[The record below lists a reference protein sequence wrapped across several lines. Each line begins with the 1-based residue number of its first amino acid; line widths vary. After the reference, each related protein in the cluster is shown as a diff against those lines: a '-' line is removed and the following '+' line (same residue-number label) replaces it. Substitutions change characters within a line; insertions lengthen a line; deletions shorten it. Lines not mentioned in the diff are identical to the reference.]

1 MKSLHTTFT
10 RFVTQTH
17 QQPTM
22 STIPSSSPSS
32 SSPFYYVF
40 AYDSSF
46 SNENNEIE
54 RVVHFYPKETS
65 ERIQCETSAFLCGL
79 DAFMSTFLTSE
90 DDENEE
96 EEEEEEDE
104 KEDEKTTEKKG
115 SSSSDSSFIGA
126 KTRGKFYCAVN
137 VLSSVWLAVVEVSV
151 DSSSSRK
158 HPLEMAQQQHQ
169 QQQGNERLRLL
180 RDVMEREVKEKLF
193 VNDDT
198 VPLVVVADAER
209 RSRGTTSGEE
219 EEKRKW
225 KEELKRLIDRL
236 GERLNDESSSSSFA
250 MDGVMMKTSSVTET
264 KEDEDVAYVLEER
277 ENRSGCFVQTSASK
291 SLDAL
296 SLISKR
302 EATKLRDEMESVL
315 EEDESGSSATRTS
328 TTIER
333 ATRPGHDAWLW
344 SRVIADRT
352 KRLFFITER
361 EDVKTLLQANDAVN
375 ELGAA

>member
-1 MKSLHTTFT
+1 
-10 RFVTQTH
+10 
-17 QQPTM
+17 
-22 STIPSSSPSS
+22 
-32 SSPFYYVF
+32 
-40 AYDSSF
+40 
-46 SNENNEIE
+46 
-54 RVVHFYPKETS
+54 
-65 ERIQCETSAFLCGL
+65 
-79 DAFMSTFLTSE
+79 MSTFLTSE

-96 EEEEEEDE
+96 GEDDDE
-104 KEDEKTTEKKG
+104 KEDEKTTKKKG
-115 SSSSDSSFIGA
+115 SSSESSFIGA

-151 DSSSSRK
+151 DSSSSRR
-158 HPLEMAQQQHQ
+158 HPLEMEQQQQQHH
-169 QQQGNERLRLL
+169 QQQGNERLRVL

-198 VPLVVVADAER
+198 APLVVVADAEQR
-209 RSRGTTSGEE
+209 RRGTTSGEE

-236 GERLNDESSSSSFA
+236 GERLNDESSSSFA
-250 MDGVMMKTSSVTET
+250 MGGAMMKTSSVTET
-264 KEDEDVAYVLEER
+264 KDDEDVAYVLEER

>member
-17 QQPTM
+17 QQTTM

-32 SSPFYYVF
+32 SSSFYYVF
-40 AYDSSF
+40 AYDSSI

-54 RVVHFYPKETS
+54 RVVHFYPEETS

-96 EEEEEEDE
+96 EEEDDDE

-115 SSSSDSSFIGA
+115 SSSSESSFIGA
-126 KTRGKFYCAVN
+126 RTRGKFYCAVN

-151 DSSSSRK
+151 DSSSSRR

-169 QQQGNERLRLL
+169 QQQGNERLRVL

-198 VPLVVVADAER
+198 APLVVAADAER
-209 RSRGTTSGEE
+209 RRRGTTSSGEE

-236 GERLNDESSSSSFA
+236 GERLNDESSSSFA
-250 MDGVMMKTSSVTET
+250 MGGALMKTSSVTET

>member
-17 QQPTM
+17 QQTTM

-32 SSPFYYVF
+32 SSSFYYVF
-40 AYDSSF
+40 AYDSSI

-54 RVVHFYPKETS
+54 RVVHFYPEETS

-96 EEEEEEDE
+96 EEEDDDE

-115 SSSSDSSFIGA
+115 SSSSESSFIGA

-151 DSSSSRK
+151 DSSSSRR
-158 HPLEMAQQQHQ
+158 HPLEMEQQQ
-169 QQQGNERLRLL
+169 QQQGNERLRVL

-198 VPLVVVADAER
+198 APLVVVADAEQR
-209 RSRGTTSGEE
+209 RRGTSSSGEE

-236 GERLNDESSSSSFA
+236 GERLNDESSSSFA
-250 MDGVMMKTSSVTET
+250 MGGALMKTSSVTET

-315 EEDESGSSATRTS
+315 EEDECGSSATRTS

>member
-1 MKSLHTTFT
+1 
-10 RFVTQTH
+10 
-17 QQPTM
+17 
-22 STIPSSSPSS
+22 
-32 SSPFYYVF
+32 
-40 AYDSSF
+40 
-46 SNENNEIE
+46 
-54 RVVHFYPKETS
+54 
-65 ERIQCETSAFLCGL
+65 
-79 DAFMSTFLTSE
+79 MSTFLTSE

-96 EEEEEEDE
+96 GEDDDE
-104 KEDEKTTEKKG
+104 KEDEKTTKKKG
-115 SSSSDSSFIGA
+115 SSSESSFIGA

-151 DSSSSRK
+151 DSSSSRR
-158 HPLEMAQQQHQ
+158 HPLEMAQQQQHQ
-169 QQQGNERLRLL
+169 QQQGNERLRML

-198 VPLVVVADAER
+198 APLFVAADAER
-209 RSRGTTSGEE
+209 RRRGTTSGSEE

-236 GERLNDESSSSSFA
+236 GESLNDESSSSSFA
-250 MDGVMMKTSSVTET
+250 MDGVMMKTSSMTGT

>member
-1 MKSLHTTFT
+1 
-10 RFVTQTH
+10 
-17 QQPTM
+17 
-22 STIPSSSPSS
+22 
-32 SSPFYYVF
+32 
-40 AYDSSF
+40 
-46 SNENNEIE
+46 
-54 RVVHFYPKETS
+54 
-65 ERIQCETSAFLCGL
+65 
-79 DAFMSTFLTSE
+79 MSTFLTSE

-96 EEEEEEDE
+96 EEEEEDE
-104 KEDEKTTEKKG
+104 KEEDEKTTEKKG

-151 DSSSSRK
+151 DSSSSRR
-158 HPLEMAQQQHQ
+158 HPLEMAQQQQHQ
-169 QQQGNERLRLL
+169 QQQGNERLRML

-198 VPLVVVADAER
+198 APLFVAADAER
-209 RSRGTTSGEE
+209 RRRGTTSGSEE

-236 GERLNDESSSSSFA
+236 GERLNDESSSSFA
-250 MDGVMMKTSSVTET
+250 MGGAMMKTSSVTET
-264 KEDEDVAYVLEER
+264 KDDEDVAYVLEER

>member
-1 MKSLHTTFT
+1 
-10 RFVTQTH
+10 
-17 QQPTM
+17 
-22 STIPSSSPSS
+22 
-32 SSPFYYVF
+32 
-40 AYDSSF
+40 
-46 SNENNEIE
+46 
-54 RVVHFYPKETS
+54 
-65 ERIQCETSAFLCGL
+65 
-79 DAFMSTFLTSE
+79 MSTFLTSE

-96 EEEEEEDE
+96 GEDDDG
-104 KEDEKTTEKKG
+104 KEDEKTTKKKG
-115 SSSSDSSFIGA
+115 SSSESSFIGA

-151 DSSSSRK
+151 DSSSSRR
-158 HPLEMAQQQHQ
+158 HPLEMEQQQQHH
-169 QQQGNERLRLL
+169 QQQGNERLRVL

-198 VPLVVVADAER
+198 APLVVAADAER
-209 RSRGTTSGEE
+209 RRRGTSSSSEE

-236 GERLNDESSSSSFA
+236 GERLNDESSSSFA
-250 MDGVMMKTSSVTET
+250 MGGAMMKTSSVTET
-264 KEDEDVAYVLEER
+264 KDDEDVAYVLEER

>member
-1 MKSLHTTFT
+1 
-10 RFVTQTH
+10 
-17 QQPTM
+17 
-22 STIPSSSPSS
+22 
-32 SSPFYYVF
+32 
-40 AYDSSF
+40 
-46 SNENNEIE
+46 
-54 RVVHFYPKETS
+54 
-65 ERIQCETSAFLCGL
+65 
-79 DAFMSTFLTSE
+79 MSTFLTSE

-96 EEEEEEDE
+96 GEDDDG
-104 KEDEKTTEKKG
+104 KEDEKTTKKKG
-115 SSSSDSSFIGA
+115 SSSESSFIGA

-151 DSSSSRK
+151 DSSSSRR
-158 HPLEMAQQQHQ
+158 HPLEMEQQQQHH
-169 QQQGNERLRLL
+169 QQQGNERLRVL

-198 VPLVVVADAER
+198 APLFVAADAER
-209 RSRGTTSGEE
+209 RRRGTSSSSEE

-236 GERLNDESSSSSFA
+236 GERLNDESSSSFA
-250 MDGVMMKTSSVTET
+250 MGGAMMKTSSVTET
-264 KEDEDVAYVLEER
+264 KDDEDVAYVLEER

>member
-1 MKSLHTTFT
+1 
-10 RFVTQTH
+10 
-17 QQPTM
+17 
-22 STIPSSSPSS
+22 
-32 SSPFYYVF
+32 
-40 AYDSSF
+40 
-46 SNENNEIE
+46 
-54 RVVHFYPKETS
+54 
-65 ERIQCETSAFLCGL
+65 
-79 DAFMSTFLTSE
+79 MSTFLTSE

-104 KEDEKTTEKKG
+104 KEEDEKTTTEKEG

-151 DSSSSRK
+151 DSSSSRR
-158 HPLEMAQQQHQ
+158 HPLEMAQQQQHQ
-169 QQQGNERLRLL
+169 QQQGNERLRVL

-198 VPLVVVADAER
+198 APLVVAADAER
-209 RSRGTTSGEE
+209 RRRGTTSGSEE

-236 GERLNDESSSSSFA
+236 GERLNDESSSSSSA
-250 MDGVMMKTSSVTET
+250 MGGAMMKTSSVTET
-264 KEDEDVAYVLEER
+264 KDDEDVAYVLEER

>member
-1 MKSLHTTFT
+1 
-10 RFVTQTH
+10 
-17 QQPTM
+17 M

-32 SSPFYYVF
+32 SSSFYYVF
-40 AYDSSF
+40 AYDSSI

-54 RVVHFYPKETS
+54 RVVHFYPEETS

-96 EEEEEEDE
+96 GEDDDG
-104 KEDEKTTEKKG
+104 KEDEKTTKKKG
-115 SSSSDSSFIGA
+115 SSSESSFIGA

-151 DSSSSRK
+151 DSSSSRR
-158 HPLEMAQQQHQ
+158 HPLEMEQQQQHH
-169 QQQGNERLRLL
+169 QQQGNERLRVL

-198 VPLVVVADAER
+198 APLVVAADAER
-209 RSRGTTSGEE
+209 RRRGTSSSSEE

-250 MDGVMMKTSSVTET
+250 MGGAMMKTSSVTET
-264 KEDEDVAYVLEER
+264 KDDEDVAYVLEER

>member
-10 RFVTQTH
+10 RFVTQT
-17 QQPTM
+17 QQTTM

-32 SSPFYYVF
+32 SSSFYYVL
-40 AYDSSF
+40 AYDSSI

-79 DAFMSTFLTSE
+79 DAFMSTFLE
-90 DDENEE
+90 NDDDENEE
-96 EEEEEEDE
+96 EDEEEDE
-104 KEDEKTTEKKG
+104 KTTKKKG
-115 SSSSDSSFIGA
+115 SSSDSSFIGA

-137 VLSSVWLAVVEVSV
+137 VASSVWCAVVEVSV

-169 QQQGNERLRLL
+169 HQGNERLRLL
-180 RDVMEREVKEKLF
+180 RDMMEREVKEKLF

-198 VPLVVVADAER
+198 APLVVVADAEQR
-209 RSRGTTSGEE
+209 RRGTSSGEE
-219 EEKRKW
+219 EERRKW

-236 GERLNDESSSSSFA
+236 GERLNDESSSSFA
-250 MDGVMMKTSSVTET
+250 MGVAMMKTSSMPET

-302 EATKLRDEMESVL
+302 EAAKLRDEMESVL
-315 EEDESGSSATRTS
+315 EEDEYGSSATRTS

>member
-1 MKSLHTTFT
+1 
-10 RFVTQTH
+10 
-17 QQPTM
+17 
-22 STIPSSSPSS
+22 
-32 SSPFYYVF
+32 
-40 AYDSSF
+40 
-46 SNENNEIE
+46 
-54 RVVHFYPKETS
+54 
-65 ERIQCETSAFLCGL
+65 
-79 DAFMSTFLTSE
+79 MSTFLTSE

-96 EEEEEEDE
+96 GEDDDE
-104 KEDEKTTEKKG
+104 KEDEKTTKKKG
-115 SSSSDSSFIGA
+115 SSSESSFIGA

-151 DSSSSRK
+151 DSSSSRR
-158 HPLEMAQQQHQ
+158 HPLEMEQQQQHH
-169 QQQGNERLRLL
+169 QQQGNERLRVL

-198 VPLVVVADAER
+198 APLVVAADAER
-209 RSRGTTSGEE
+209 RRRGTSSSSEE

-236 GERLNDESSSSSFA
+236 GERLNDESSSSFA
-250 MDGVMMKTSSVTET
+250 MGGAMMKTSSVTET
-264 KEDEDVAYVLEER
+264 KDDEDVAYVLEER

>member
-1 MKSLHTTFT
+1 
-10 RFVTQTH
+10 
-17 QQPTM
+17 
-22 STIPSSSPSS
+22 
-32 SSPFYYVF
+32 
-40 AYDSSF
+40 
-46 SNENNEIE
+46 
-54 RVVHFYPKETS
+54 
-65 ERIQCETSAFLCGL
+65 
-79 DAFMSTFLTSE
+79 MSTFLTSE

-96 EEEEEEDE
+96 EEEDDDEKEEDE
-104 KEDEKTTEKKG
+104 KTTTEKKG

-151 DSSSSRK
+151 DSSSSRR
-158 HPLEMAQQQHQ
+158 HPLEMEQ
-169 QQQGNERLRLL
+169 QQQQSSTTRERALTGVTR
-180 RDVMEREVKEKLF
+180 RDGERSEREVIRKRRHGTTRRRRRRGTASSRNIEQQRRGGKEKMEGRVEE
-193 VNDDT
+193 VNRSIRGE
-198 VPLVVVADAER
+198 VERRIVVVA
-209 RSRGTTSGEE
+209 
-219 EEKRKW
+219 
-225 KEELKRLIDRL
+225 
-236 GERLNDESSSSSFA
+236 FA
-250 MDGVMMKTSSVTET
+250 MGGAMMKTSSVTET
-264 KEDEDVAYVLEER
+264 KDDEDVAYVLEER

>member
-1 MKSLHTTFT
+1 
-10 RFVTQTH
+10 
-17 QQPTM
+17 M
-22 STIPSSSPSS
+22 STISSSSPSSS

-40 AYDSSF
+40 AYDSSI

-54 RVVHFYPKETS
+54 RVVHFYPEETS

-96 EEEEEEDE
+96 EEEDDDEKEEDE
-104 KEDEKTTEKKG
+104 KTTTEKKG

-151 DSSSSRK
+151 DSSSSRR
-158 HPLEMAQQQHQ
+158 HPLEMEQQQQHH
-169 QQQGNERLRLL
+169 QQQGNERLRVL

-198 VPLVVVADAER
+198 APLVAVADAER
-209 RSRGTTSGEE
+209 RRRGTSSGSEE

-250 MDGVMMKTSSVTET
+250 MGGAMMKTSSVTET

>member
-1 MKSLHTTFT
+1 
-10 RFVTQTH
+10 
-17 QQPTM
+17 
-22 STIPSSSPSS
+22 
-32 SSPFYYVF
+32 
-40 AYDSSF
+40 
-46 SNENNEIE
+46 
-54 RVVHFYPKETS
+54 
-65 ERIQCETSAFLCGL
+65 
-79 DAFMSTFLTSE
+79 MSTFLTSE

-96 EEEEEEDE
+96 GEDDDG
-104 KEDEKTTEKKG
+104 KEDEKTTKKKG
-115 SSSSDSSFIGA
+115 SSSESSFIGA

-151 DSSSSRK
+151 DSSSSRR
-158 HPLEMAQQQHQ
+158 HPLEMAQQQQHQ
-169 QQQGNERLRLL
+169 QQQGNERLRVL

-198 VPLVVVADAER
+198 APLVVAADAER
-209 RSRGTTSGEE
+209 RRRGTSSSSEE

-236 GERLNDESSSSSFA
+236 GESLNDESSSSSFA
-250 MDGVMMKTSSVTET
+250 MDGAMMKTSSMTGT

-352 KRLFFITER
+352 KRLFFINER

>member
-1 MKSLHTTFT
+1 ME
-10 RFVTQTH
+10 
-17 QQPTM
+17 QQ
-22 STIPSSSPSS
+22 
-32 SSPFYYVF
+32 
-40 AYDSSF
+40 
-46 SNENNEIE
+46 
-54 RVVHFYPKETS
+54 
-65 ERIQCETSAFLCGL
+65 
-79 DAFMSTFLTSE
+79 
-90 DDENEE
+90 
-96 EEEEEEDE
+96 
-104 KEDEKTTEKKG
+104 
-115 SSSSDSSFIGA
+115 
-126 KTRGKFYCAVN
+126 
-137 VLSSVWLAVVEVSV
+137 
-151 DSSSSRK
+151 
-158 HPLEMAQQQHQ
+158 QQQHH
-169 QQQGNERLRLL
+169 QQQGNERLRVL

-198 VPLVVVADAER
+198 APLVVAADAER
-209 RSRGTTSGEE
+209 RRRGTSSSSEE

-236 GERLNDESSSSSFA
+236 GERLNDESSSSFA
-250 MDGVMMKTSSVTET
+250 MGGAMMKTSSVTET
-264 KEDEDVAYVLEER
+264 KDDEDVAYVLEER

>member
-1 MKSLHTTFT
+1 
-10 RFVTQTH
+10 
-17 QQPTM
+17 M
-22 STIPSSSPSS
+22 STISSSSPSSS

-40 AYDSSF
+40 AYDSSI

-54 RVVHFYPKETS
+54 RVVHFYPEETS

-96 EEEEEEDE
+96 EEEDDDEKEEDE
-104 KEDEKTTEKKG
+104 KTTTEKKG

-169 QQQGNERLRLL
+169 HQGNERLRLL
-180 RDVMEREVKEKLF
+180 RDMMEREVKEKLF

-198 VPLVVVADAER
+198 APLVVVADAEQR
-209 RSRGTTSGEE
+209 RRGTSSGEE
-219 EEKRKW
+219 EERRKW

-236 GERLNDESSSSSFA
+236 GERLNDESSSSFA
-250 MDGVMMKTSSVTET
+250 MGVAMMKTSSMTET

-315 EEDESGSSATRTS
+315 EEEECGSSATRTS

>member
-1 MKSLHTTFT
+1 
-10 RFVTQTH
+10 
-17 QQPTM
+17 
-22 STIPSSSPSS
+22 
-32 SSPFYYVF
+32 
-40 AYDSSF
+40 
-46 SNENNEIE
+46 
-54 RVVHFYPKETS
+54 
-65 ERIQCETSAFLCGL
+65 
-79 DAFMSTFLTSE
+79 MSTFLMSE
-90 DDENEE
+90 DDEK
-96 EEEEEEDE
+96 EEEEDDDDE
-104 KEDEKTTEKKG
+104 EDEKTTNKKG
-115 SSSSDSSFIGA
+115 SSSSSSFIGA
-126 KTRGKFYCAVN
+126 KTRGKFYAAVN
-137 VLSSVWLAVVEVSV
+137 VASSVWCAVV
-151 DSSSSRK
+151 DSSSRK
-158 HPLEMAQQQHQ
+158 HPLEMAQQQ
-169 QQQGNERLRLL
+169 QQGNERLRML
-180 RDVMEREVKEKLF
+180 RDMMEREVKEKLF

-198 VPLVVVADAER
+198 APLVVVADAEQR
-209 RSRGTTSGEE
+209 RRGTSSGEE
-219 EEKRKW
+219 EERRKW

-236 GERLNDESSSSSFA
+236 GERLNDESSSSFA
-250 MDGVMMKTSSVTET
+250 MGVAMMKTSSMTET

-302 EATKLRDEMESVL
+302 EAAKLRDEMESVL
-315 EEDESGSSATRTS
+315 EEDEYGSSATRTS

>member
-1 MKSLHTTFT
+1 
-10 RFVTQTH
+10 
-17 QQPTM
+17 
-22 STIPSSSPSS
+22 
-32 SSPFYYVF
+32 
-40 AYDSSF
+40 
-46 SNENNEIE
+46 
-54 RVVHFYPKETS
+54 
-65 ERIQCETSAFLCGL
+65 
-79 DAFMSTFLTSE
+79 
-90 DDENEE
+90 
-96 EEEEEEDE
+96 
-104 KEDEKTTEKKG
+104 
-115 SSSSDSSFIGA
+115 
-126 KTRGKFYCAVN
+126 
-137 VLSSVWLAVVEVSV
+137 
-151 DSSSSRK
+151 
-158 HPLEMAQQQHQ
+158 
-169 QQQGNERLRLL
+169 
-180 RDVMEREVKEKLF
+180 MEREVKEKLF

-198 VPLVVVADAER
+198 APLVVVADAEQR
-209 RSRGTTSGEE
+209 RRGTTSGEE

-250 MDGVMMKTSSVTET
+250 MGGAMMKTSSVTET
-264 KEDEDVAYVLEER
+264 KDDEDVAYVLEER

>member
-10 RFVTQTH
+10 RFVTHTRQQT
-17 QQPTM
+17 TM

-32 SSPFYYVF
+32 SSSFYYVF
-40 AYDSSF
+40 AYDSSI

-96 EEEEEEDE
+96 GEDDDG
-104 KEDEKTTEKKG
+104 KEDEKTTKKKG
-115 SSSSDSSFIGA
+115 SSSESSFIGA

-137 VLSSVWLAVVEVSV
+137 VLSSVWCAVVEVSV
-151 DSSSSRK
+151 DSSSRR

-198 VPLVVVADAER
+198 APLVVVADAEQR
-209 RSRGTTSGEE
+209 RRGTTSGEE

-250 MDGVMMKTSSVTET
+250 MGGAMMKTSSMTGT

-344 SRVIADRT
+344 ARVIADRT

>member
-1 MKSLHTTFT
+1 
-10 RFVTQTH
+10 
-17 QQPTM
+17 
-22 STIPSSSPSS
+22 
-32 SSPFYYVF
+32 
-40 AYDSSF
+40 
-46 SNENNEIE
+46 
-54 RVVHFYPKETS
+54 
-65 ERIQCETSAFLCGL
+65 
-79 DAFMSTFLTSE
+79 MSTFLTSE

-96 EEEEEEDE
+96 EEEDE
-104 KEDEKTTEKKG
+104 KEEDEKTTEKEG

-151 DSSSSRK
+151 DSSSSRR
-158 HPLEMAQQQHQ
+158 HPLEMAQQQQQQ
-169 QQQGNERLRLL
+169 QQQGNERLRML

-198 VPLVVVADAER
+198 APLFVAADAER
-209 RSRGTTSGEE
+209 RRRGTTSGSEE

-250 MDGVMMKTSSVTET
+250 MGGAMMKTRSVTET

-302 EATKLRDEMESVL
+302 EATVSYTHLTL
-315 EEDESGSSATRTS
+315 P
-328 TTIER
+328 TI
-333 ATRPGHDAWLW
+333 PL
-344 SRVIADRT
+344 V
-352 KRLFFITER
+352 
-361 EDVKTLLQANDAVN
+361 
-375 ELGAA
+375 

>member
-1 MKSLHTTFT
+1 
-10 RFVTQTH
+10 
-17 QQPTM
+17 
-22 STIPSSSPSS
+22 
-32 SSPFYYVF
+32 
-40 AYDSSF
+40 
-46 SNENNEIE
+46 
-54 RVVHFYPKETS
+54 
-65 ERIQCETSAFLCGL
+65 
-79 DAFMSTFLTSE
+79 MSTFLE
-90 DDENEE
+90 NDDDENEE
-96 EEEEEEDE
+96 EDEEEDE
-104 KEDEKTTEKKG
+104 KTTKKKG
-115 SSSSDSSFIGA
+115 SSSDSSFIGA

-137 VLSSVWLAVVEVSV
+137 VASSVWCAVVEVSV

-169 QQQGNERLRLL
+169 HQGNERLRLL
-180 RDVMEREVKEKLF
+180 RDMMEREVKEKLL
-193 VNDDT
+193 VK
-198 VPLVVVADAER
+198 PLVVAAAAAR
-209 RSRGTTSGEE
+209 RRRGTTSGEE
-219 EEKRKW
+219 EERRKW

-236 GERLNDESSSSSFA
+236 GERLNDESSSSFA
-250 MDGVMMKTSSVTET
+250 MGGAMMKTSSMTET

-302 EATKLRDEMESVL
+302 EAAKLRDEMESVL
-315 EEDESGSSATRTS
+315 EEDEYGSSATRTS

>member
-1 MKSLHTTFT
+1 
-10 RFVTQTH
+10 
-17 QQPTM
+17 M
-22 STIPSSSPSS
+22 STIPSSSTSS
-32 SSPFYYVF
+32 SSSSFYYVF
-40 AYDSSF
+40 AYDSSI

-54 RVVHFYPKETS
+54 RVVHFYPKETP

-79 DAFMSTFLTSE
+79 DAFMSTFLMSE
-90 DDENEE
+90 DDEK
-96 EEEEEEDE
+96 EEEEDDDDE
-104 KEDEKTTEKKG
+104 EDEKTTNKKG
-115 SSSSDSSFIGA
+115 SSSSSSFIGA
-126 KTRGKFYCAVN
+126 KTRGKFYAAVN
-137 VLSSVWLAVVEVSV
+137 VASSVWCAVV
-151 DSSSSRK
+151 DSSSRK
-158 HPLEMAQQQHQ
+158 HPLEMAQQQ
-169 QQQGNERLRLL
+169 QQGNERLRML
-180 RDVMEREVKEKLF
+180 RDMMEREVKEKLL
-193 VNDDT
+193 VK
-198 VPLVVVADAER
+198 PLVVAAAAAR
-209 RSRGTTSGEE
+209 RRRGTTSGEE
-219 EEKRKW
+219 EERRKW

-236 GERLNDESSSSSFA
+236 GERLNDESSSSFA
-250 MDGVMMKTSSVTET
+250 MGVAMMKTSSMTET

-315 EEDESGSSATRTS
+315 EEDESESSAKRTS

-333 ATRPGHDAWLW
+333 ATRAGHDAWLW

>member
-1 MKSLHTTFT
+1 
-10 RFVTQTH
+10 
-17 QQPTM
+17 
-22 STIPSSSPSS
+22 
-32 SSPFYYVF
+32 
-40 AYDSSF
+40 
-46 SNENNEIE
+46 
-54 RVVHFYPKETS
+54 
-65 ERIQCETSAFLCGL
+65 
-79 DAFMSTFLTSE
+79 MSTFLTSE

-104 KEDEKTTEKKG
+104 KEEDEKTTTEKEG

-151 DSSSSRK
+151 DSSSSRR
-158 HPLEMAQQQHQ
+158 HPLEMAQQQQHQ
-169 QQQGNERLRLL
+169 QQQGNERLRML

-198 VPLVVVADAER
+198 APLFVAADAER
-209 RSRGTTSGEE
+209 RRRGTTSGSEE

-250 MDGVMMKTSSVTET
+250 MGGAMMKTSSVTET
-264 KEDEDVAYVLEER
+264 KDDEDVAYVLEER

>member
-1 MKSLHTTFT
+1 
-10 RFVTQTH
+10 
-17 QQPTM
+17 
-22 STIPSSSPSS
+22 
-32 SSPFYYVF
+32 
-40 AYDSSF
+40 
-46 SNENNEIE
+46 
-54 RVVHFYPKETS
+54 
-65 ERIQCETSAFLCGL
+65 
-79 DAFMSTFLTSE
+79 MSTFLTSE

-96 EEEEEEDE
+96 EEEEEDDE
-104 KEDEKTTEKKG
+104 KEEDEKTTEKKG

-151 DSSSSRK
+151 DSSSSRR
-158 HPLEMAQQQHQ
+158 HPLEMEQQQQHH
-169 QQQGNERLRLL
+169 QQQGNERLRVL

-198 VPLVVVADAER
+198 APLVVVADAEQR
-209 RSRGTTSGEE
+209 RRGTTSGEE

-250 MDGVMMKTSSVTET
+250 MGGVMMKTSSMTGT

>member
-1 MKSLHTTFT
+1 
-10 RFVTQTH
+10 
-17 QQPTM
+17 M
-22 STIPSSSPSS
+22 STIPSSSPSSS

-40 AYDSSF
+40 AYDSSI

-96 EEEEEEDE
+96 EEEDDDEKEEDE
-104 KEDEKTTEKKG
+104 KTTTEKKG

-137 VLSSVWLAVVEVSV
+137 VASSVWCAVVEVSV

-169 QQQGNERLRLL
+169 HQGNERLRLL
-180 RDVMEREVKEKLF
+180 RDMMEREVKEKLF

-198 VPLVVVADAER
+198 APLVVAADAER
-209 RSRGTTSGEE
+209 RRRGTSSSSEE

-236 GERLNDESSSSSFA
+236 GERLNDESSSSFA
-250 MDGVMMKTSSVTET
+250 MGGAMMKTSSVTET

-302 EATKLRDEMESVL
+302 EAAKLRDEMESVL
-315 EEDESGSSATRTS
+315 EEDEYGSSATRTS

>member
-54 RVVHFYPKETS
+54 RVVHFYPEETS

-96 EEEEEEDE
+96 EEEEEEDV
-104 KEDEKTTEKKG
+104 KEDEKTAEKKG

-193 VNDDT
+193 VNDYT
-198 VPLVVVADAER
+198 APLVVVADAER
-209 RSRGTTSGEE
+209 RRRGTTSGEE

>member
-10 RFVTQTH
+10 LFVTQT
-17 QQPTM
+17 QQTTM

-32 SSPFYYVF
+32 SSSFYYVF
-40 AYDSSF
+40 AYDSSI

-96 EEEEEEDE
+96 EEEDDDEKEEDE
-104 KEDEKTTEKKG
+104 KTTTEKKG

-137 VLSSVWLAVVEVSV
+137 VASSVWCAVVEVSV

-158 HPLEMAQQQHQ
+158 HPLEMAQQQ
-169 QQQGNERLRLL
+169 QQGNERLRLL
-180 RDVMEREVKEKLF
+180 RDMMEREVKEKLL
-193 VNDDT
+193 VK
-198 VPLVVVADAER
+198 PLVVAAAAAR
-209 RSRGTTSGEE
+209 RRRGTTSGEE
-219 EEKRKW
+219 EERRKW

-236 GERLNDESSSSSFA
+236 GERLNDESSSSFA
-250 MDGVMMKTSSVTET
+250 MGGAMMKTSSVTET
-264 KEDEDVAYVLEER
+264 KDDEDVAYVLEER

-315 EEDESGSSATRTS
+315 EEEECGSSATRTS

>member
-1 MKSLHTTFT
+1 
-10 RFVTQTH
+10 
-17 QQPTM
+17 M

-32 SSPFYYVF
+32 SSSFYYVF
-40 AYDSSF
+40 AYDSSI

-96 EEEEEEDE
+96 GEDDDG
-104 KEDEKTTEKKG
+104 KEDEKTTKKKG
-115 SSSSDSSFIGA
+115 SSSESSFIGA

-137 VLSSVWLAVVEVSV
+137 VLSSVWCAVVEVSV
-151 DSSSSRK
+151 DSSSRR

-198 VPLVVVADAER
+198 APLVVVADAEQR
-209 RSRGTTSGEE
+209 RRGTTSGEE

-250 MDGVMMKTSSVTET
+250 MGGAMMKTSSVTET
-264 KEDEDVAYVLEER
+264 KDDEDVAYVLEER

-344 SRVIADRT
+344 ARVIADRT

>member
-1 MKSLHTTFT
+1 
-10 RFVTQTH
+10 
-17 QQPTM
+17 
-22 STIPSSSPSS
+22 
-32 SSPFYYVF
+32 
-40 AYDSSF
+40 
-46 SNENNEIE
+46 
-54 RVVHFYPKETS
+54 
-65 ERIQCETSAFLCGL
+65 
-79 DAFMSTFLTSE
+79 MSTFLTSE

-96 EEEEEEDE
+96 GEDDDE
-104 KEDEKTTEKKG
+104 KEDEKTTKKKG
-115 SSSSDSSFIGA
+115 SSSESSFIGA

-137 VLSSVWLAVVEVSV
+137 VLSSVWCAVVEVSV
-151 DSSSSRK
+151 DSSSRR

-198 VPLVVVADAER
+198 APLVVVADAEQR
-209 RSRGTTSGEE
+209 RRGTTSGEE

-250 MDGVMMKTSSVTET
+250 MDGVMMKTSSMTGT

-302 EATKLRDEMESVL
+302 SDEAQRRDGLGIRRRRIWKFCDKNINNNRKS
-315 EEDESGSSATRTS
+315 DATWPRCVALVPS
-328 TTIER
+328 HRRSYQTTFLYN
-333 ATRPGHDAWLW
+333 G
-344 SRVIADRT
+344 
-352 KRLFFITER
+352 KRRR
-361 EDVKTLLQANDAVN
+361 ENVVAS
-375 ELGAA
+375 E

>member
-1 MKSLHTTFT
+1 
-10 RFVTQTH
+10 
-17 QQPTM
+17 M
-22 STIPSSSPSS
+22 STISSSSPSSS

-40 AYDSSF
+40 AYDSSI

-79 DAFMSTFLTSE
+79 DAFMSTFLE
-90 DDENEE
+90 NDDDENEE
-96 EEEEEEDE
+96 EDEEEDE
-104 KEDEKTTEKKG
+104 KTTKKKG
-115 SSSSDSSFIGA
+115 SSSDSSFIGA

-151 DSSSSRK
+151 DSSSSRR
-158 HPLEMAQQQHQ
+158 HPLEMEQQQQHH
-169 QQQGNERLRLL
+169 QQQGNERLRVL

-198 VPLVVVADAER
+198 APLVVAADAER
-209 RSRGTTSGEE
+209 RRRGTSSSSEE

-236 GERLNDESSSSSFA
+236 GERLNDESSSSFA
-250 MDGVMMKTSSVTET
+250 MGGAMMKTSSVTET
-264 KEDEDVAYVLEER
+264 KDDEDVAYVLEER
-277 ENRSGCFVQTSASK
+277 ENRIGCFVQTSASK

-315 EEDESGSSATRTS
+315 EEDEYGSSATRTS

>member
-1 MKSLHTTFT
+1 
-10 RFVTQTH
+10 
-17 QQPTM
+17 M
-22 STIPSSSPSS
+22 STTTSS
-32 SSPFYYVF
+32 SSASYAF
-40 AYDSSF
+40 AYDALI
-46 SNENNEIE
+46 SNEHREIE
-54 RVVHFYPKETS
+54 RVVHFYPENTP
-65 ERIQCETSAFLCGL
+65 ERVQCETSAFLCGL

-96 EEEEEEDE
+96 GEDDDE
-104 KEDEKTTEKKG
+104 KEDEKTTKKKG
-115 SSSSDSSFIGA
+115 SSSESSFIGA

-137 VLSSVWLAVVEVSV
+137 VLSSVWCAVVEVSV
-151 DSSSSRK
+151 DSSSRR

-198 VPLVVVADAER
+198 APLVVVADAEQR
-209 RSRGTTSGEE
+209 RRGTTSGEE

-250 MDGVMMKTSSVTET
+250 MDGVMMKTSSMTGT

-315 EEDESGSSATRTS
+315 EEDESGSSAIRTS

>member
-1 MKSLHTTFT
+1 
-10 RFVTQTH
+10 
-17 QQPTM
+17 M

-32 SSPFYYVF
+32 SSSFYYVF
-40 AYDSSF
+40 AYDSSI

-54 RVVHFYPKETS
+54 RVVHFYPEETS

-96 EEEEEEDE
+96 EEEDDDEKEEDE
-104 KEDEKTTEKKG
+104 KTTTEKKG

-151 DSSSSRK
+151 DSSSSRR
-158 HPLEMAQQQHQ
+158 HPLEMEQQQQQH
-169 QQQGNERLRLL
+169 QQQGNERLRVL

-198 VPLVVVADAER
+198 APLVVVADAEQR
-209 RSRGTTSGEE
+209 RRGTSSGEE
-219 EEKRKW
+219 EERRKW

-236 GERLNDESSSSSFA
+236 GERLNDESSSSFA
-250 MDGVMMKTSSVTET
+250 MGGAMMKTSSVTET
-264 KEDEDVAYVLEER
+264 KDDEDVAYVLEER

>member
-1 MKSLHTTFT
+1 
-10 RFVTQTH
+10 
-17 QQPTM
+17 
-22 STIPSSSPSS
+22 
-32 SSPFYYVF
+32 
-40 AYDSSF
+40 
-46 SNENNEIE
+46 
-54 RVVHFYPKETS
+54 
-65 ERIQCETSAFLCGL
+65 
-79 DAFMSTFLTSE
+79 MSTFLTSE

-96 EEEEEEDE
+96 GEDDDG
-104 KEDEKTTEKKG
+104 KEDEKTTKKKG
-115 SSSSDSSFIGA
+115 SSSESSFIGA

-151 DSSSSRK
+151 DSSSSRR
-158 HPLEMAQQQHQ
+158 HPLEMEQQQQHH
-169 QQQGNERLRLL
+169 QQQGNERLRVL

-198 VPLVVVADAER
+198 APLVVVADAEQR
-209 RSRGTTSGEE
+209 RRGTTSGEE

-250 MDGVMMKTSSVTET
+250 MDGAMMKTSSMTGT

>member
-1 MKSLHTTFT
+1 
-10 RFVTQTH
+10 
-17 QQPTM
+17 
-22 STIPSSSPSS
+22 
-32 SSPFYYVF
+32 
-40 AYDSSF
+40 
-46 SNENNEIE
+46 
-54 RVVHFYPKETS
+54 
-65 ERIQCETSAFLCGL
+65 
-79 DAFMSTFLTSE
+79 MSTFLTSE

-96 EEEEEEDE
+96 GEDDDE
-104 KEDEKTTEKKG
+104 KEDEKTTKKKR
-115 SSSSDSSFIGA
+115 SSSESSFIGA

-151 DSSSSRK
+151 DSSSSRR
-158 HPLEMAQQQHQ
+158 HPLEMEQQQQQH
-169 QQQGNERLRLL
+169 QQQGNERLRVL

-198 VPLVVVADAER
+198 APLVVAADAER
-209 RSRGTTSGEE
+209 RRRGTSSSSEE

-236 GERLNDESSSSSFA
+236 GERLNDESSSSFA
-250 MDGVMMKTSSVTET
+250 MGGAMMKTSSVTET
-264 KEDEDVAYVLEER
+264 KDDEDVAYVLEER